1 MDSSL
6 NEDIDE
12 GESLLN
18 QAKARPFSVVA
29 KALHHT
35 GS

>member
-1 MDSSL
+1 MDRSL
-6 NEDIDE
+6 NEGMDE
-12 GESLLN
+12 GGSLLN
-18 QAKARPFSVVA
+18 QAKARPFMVVA